1 MVPEY
6 VIVPAHPALGD
17 GPEGIVFE
25 TRETPSGETV
35 LPVFSSVSHLVST
48 LGHAQPWLAMQLR
61 RVRELAA
68 AGGLRE
74 VVLDPA
80 AEPGAWMWKF
90 EDLETLEREENRR

>member
-6 VIVPAHPALGD
+6 VIVPAHPALAS

-25 TRETPSGETV
+25 TRETPGGQAV
-35 LPVFSSVSHLVST
+35 LPVFSSVRTLVST
-48 LGHAQPWLAMQLR
+48 LGHAQPWVAMPLVK
-61 RVRELAA
+61 VRELAA

-80 AEPGAWMWKF
+80 AEAGAWMWKF
-90 EDLETLEREENRR
+90 ADLETLEREENQR